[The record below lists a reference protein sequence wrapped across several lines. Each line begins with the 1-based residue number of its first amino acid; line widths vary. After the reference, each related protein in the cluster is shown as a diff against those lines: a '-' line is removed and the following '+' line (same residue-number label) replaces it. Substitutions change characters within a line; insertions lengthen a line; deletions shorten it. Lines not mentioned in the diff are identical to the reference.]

1 MQFTNKKVKVP
12 NPYKLICEK
21 FYFIGY
27 EQLFLSR
34 KFRRAI
40 AKTEMHRA
48 WLAGNQGNI
57 GVVEGVLYR
66 EWFTN
71 RKYHTNATFK
81 QLWRSISR

>member
-1 MQFTNKKVKVP
+1 MPYT
-12 NPYKLICEK
+12 YKLICEQ

-40 AKTEMHRA
+40 AQTEMHRA

-57 GVVEGVLYR
+57 GVAEGVLYR
-66 EWFTN
+66 EWFTD
-71 RKYHTNATFK
+71 RKHHTNATFK
-81 QLWRSISR
+81 QLWRCISR

>member
-1 MQFTNKKVKVP
+1 MKKTIAF
-12 NPYKLICEK
+12 KLICEQ

-57 GVVEGVLYR
+57 GVAEGVLYR
-66 EWFTN
+66 EWFTD
-71 RKYHTNATFK
+71 RKHHTNATFK
-81 QLWRSISR
+81 QLWRCISR

>member
-57 GVVEGVLYR
+57 GVVEGVEHGSLI
-66 EWFTN
+66 
-71 RKYHTNATFK
+71 A
-81 QLWRSISR
+81 SIIQMLLSSSYGAA